1 MADSIATIRKAVIA
15 FLTTVATALV
25 ATAQAASVDL
35 SAGIAAGVSG
45 LIAAV
50 LVYLTPNKPA
60 A

>member
-1 MADSIATIRKAVIA
+1 MADSIATIRKAVVA
-15 FLTTVATALV
+15 FLTTVLAATV
-25 ATAQAASVDL
+25 ASAQAATVDL
-35 SAGIAAGVSG
+35 SAGVAAGVSG